1 MIDAVLKDA
10 RKFRRPRKRLVS
22 LAAGAC
28 RAAIGATVGAPGQS
42 QAAQLHFDTPLSYNS
57 AKFPILN
64 YASISGNDM
73 NMKTDAQRSLIT
85 GNNNVLSA
93 YYNNFSADYA
103 TQPSAT
109 AEADAINAYVQ
120 TNFTKTGTVP
130 AWLSLNEVGASY
142 NTEATGTGD
151 NWYNT
156 GTAGSTY
163 RAWVIGVATRL
174 HTVYGYN
181 LLTYVPGRTAVQA
194 VNLHDNIF
202 SADWQSLAAQSDLG
216 IESFIN
222 GPTVM
227 AGGSDYASRVTAA
240 TASYNTFRNAYS
252 VSAGIDPSKL
262 MYVEYFS
269 NSSDPNV
276 AYYGRAGLDE
286 ADWDTALQI
295 RQDAIRA
302 TNPVGFDSYDWVDAQ
317 MTVTTAE
324 WQEQEYYYRTRIT
337 MPGQQ
342 PQWLPDA
349 AYTIGDAATP
359 VPLSWNQPLN
369 WLGSGIVNGLPNSIP
384 NSVGAVANFFDTNT
398 TKRTITLDGN
408 QTVGVLSIN
417 SPHSYVI
424 ESGTGGTLFLQN
436 SGAPVSVTV
445 PQGSHVLLAPVS
457 LTGDATFSVDGTLA
471 INGGFTAA
479 TTGTITRTGAGTL
492 SLASTLTFPSGAT
505 FAASSGT
512 TNFMSNARNLA
523 VTVSNATVNFNANQ
537 NIAALTV
544 NSGGAVNASSSSIV
558 VNAASVSVS
567 GGKIDLADNA
577 LVARSG
583 TLGGATANVYSG
595 LTGSIQ
601 SGRNGGAWNGNG
613 IITSMS
619 AARLP
624 DPITTLGIAKASD
637 ALDLTGSQ
645 TKSWRGQTVD
655 ANAILIAYT
664 YAGDANL
671 DGRVD
676 EVDYFQIDC
685 NYGKTSSTL
694 GWFNGD
700 FNYDGQINGDD
711 YFLIDNAFADQ
722 GAPFNSVQM
731 VSGLSSVPEPSSLAS
746 IVLAGFL
753 VSRRQLRDDR
763 RTR

>member
-1 MIDAVLKDA
+1 VLKDA
-10 RKFRRPRKRLVS
+10 KQFRRPRKRLVS

-28 RAAIGATVGAPGQS
+28 AAAIGATIGMPGQS
-42 QAAQLHFDTPLSYNS
+42 QAAQLHFDTPLAYSS
-57 AKFPILN
+57 GRFQILN
-64 YASISGNDM
+64 YASISGNDL
-73 NMKTDAQRSLIT
+73 NMKTDAQRSMIA

-103 TQPSAT
+103 SQPNAT

-120 TNFTKTGTVP
+120 TNFTKTGTTP
-130 AWLSLNEVGASY
+130 SWLSLNEVGASY

-156 GTAGSTY
+156 GTAGTTY

-202 SADWQSLAAQSDLG
+202 SADWQSLAAQSYLG

-227 AGGSDYASRVTAA
+227 AGGSNYASRVTAA
-240 TASYNTFRNAYS
+240 TAQYNTFRNAYS
-252 VSAGIDPSKL
+252 VSAGVDPSKL
-262 MYVEYFS
+262 LYVEYFS

-286 ADWDTALQI
+286 ADWDTVLQI

-302 TNPVGFDSYDWVDAQ
+302 TNPVGFDSYDWVDSQ

-324 WQEQEYYYRTRIT
+324 WEEQEYYYRTRLT
-337 MPGQQ
+337 LPGQQ

-349 AYTIGDAATP
+349 SYTIGDAATP

-384 NSVGAVANFFDTNT
+384 NGVGAVANFFSTNT
-398 TKRTITLDGN
+398 ATRTITLDGN
-408 QTVGVLSIN
+408 QTVGVLSFN
-417 SPHSYVI
+417 SSHSYI
-424 ESGTGGTLFLQN
+424 IAPGTGGTLFLQN
-436 SGAPVSVTV
+436 SASPVSVTV
-445 PQGSHVLLAPVS
+445 PQGSHTISAPIS
-457 LTGDATFSVDGTLA
+457 LSGNATFSIDGTLS
-471 INGGFTAA
+471 ITGGFAA
-479 TTGTITRTGAGTL
+479 TATGTITRSGAGTL
-492 SLASTLTFPSGAT
+492 NLGGTLTYPTGEQ

-512 TNFMSNARNLA
+512 TNFNASANNLA
-523 VTVSNATVNFNANQ
+523 MTVSSAAVNFNVAQ

-544 NSGGAVNASSSSIV
+544 NSGGAVNASGSNMV
-558 VNAASVSVS
+558 VNAASVSVN
-567 GGKIDLADNA
+567 GGKIDVAGNA

-583 TLGGATANVYSG
+583 TLGSPTANVYSG

-613 IITSMS
+613 IVTSMS
-619 AARLP
+619 SAKAP
-624 DPITTLGIAKASD
+624 NPITTLGIAKASD
-637 ALDLTGSQ
+637 ALHLVGSQ

-655 ANAILIAYT
+655 SNAILIGYT
-664 YAGDANL
+664 FAGDTNM
-671 DGRVD
+671 DGKVNAD
-676 EVDYFQIDC
+676 DYFQIDS
-685 NYGKTSSTL
+685 NYGNPASTR

-711 YFLIDNAFADQ
+711 YFLIDSAFADQ
-722 GAPFNSVQM
+722 GAPFSGAPVLSG
-731 VSGLSSVPEPSSLAS
+731 VSSIPEPSSLAS
-746 IVLAGFL
+746 VLLAGFL
-753 VSRRQLRDDR
+753 ASRRRRLREGGWMS
-763 RTR
+763 